1 MEKVSHFIKSNYK
14 YLLYISILIGVFLLF
29 LYHTQVITFSSSKK
43 IYFIIL
49 AVLMILFISVYSFIF
64 QKKEK
69 IKLENIYL
77 IMIIP
82 IGLMYLCIFPINQ
95 IPDENTHFARI
106 NEISLGYLI
115 SKKENNF
122 QGRDLDA
129 NLYSGALVTS
139 KYKDIINEIKIK
151 NSNKKAFY
159 HFANTALYSFISYIP
174 QVLGLLVGK
183 IFHLPILL
191 QAYMARLFN
200 FLVFVF
206 LTYLA
211 IKIIPVKKMAIFII
225 MFFPLVI
232 QEAISLSPDALTIAI
247 TAFLIAYVLNLKQN
261 TALPITKKDIVI
273 LSICSIVL
281 SLCKIVYFPICFIVF
296 LIPKEKFKSNKH
308 KLLTV
313 SFIILL
319 ALIVNLIWLSISS
332 EFLPSGQVNSKQ
344 QIQYIFRHIPRYIMA
359 IFATYTKCFNDWF
372 FNSIGNSLGNF
383 NIVIPAIYLYP
394 LLVLFICTV
403 FLDNSSSKYILNI
416 YEKIII
422 AIIIVT
428 VLLLIT
434 TSLYLQWTPVAA
446 PTVFGIQGR
455 YFVPIYLLLPML
467 FFKHHVTP
475 KINYS
480 NKYVYLYIITLNLLV
495 VSSVFYHFI

>member
-273 LSICSIVL
+273 LKV
-281 SLCKIVYFPICFIVF
+281 
-296 LIPKEKFKSNKH
+296 
-308 KLLTV
+308 
-313 SFIILL
+313 
-319 ALIVNLIWLSISS
+319 
-332 EFLPSGQVNSKQ
+332 
-344 QIQYIFRHIPRYIMA
+344 
-359 IFATYTKCFNDWF
+359 
-372 FNSIGNSLGNF
+372 
-383 NIVIPAIYLYP
+383 
-394 LLVLFICTV
+394 
-403 FLDNSSSKYILNI
+403 
-416 YEKIII
+416 
-422 AIIIVT
+422 
-428 VLLLIT
+428 
-434 TSLYLQWTPVAA
+434 
-446 PTVFGIQGR
+446 
-455 YFVPIYLLLPML
+455 
-467 FFKHHVTP
+467 
-475 KINYS
+475 
-480 NKYVYLYIITLNLLV
+480 
-495 VSSVFYHFI
+495 